1 MSLKIST
8 PINNG
13 HSNLLSL
20 LTFIII
26 LATSFSFAADRSN
39 YLGIWFNEEKDAVME
54 IKNSDGFISGC
65 VVWLKEPT
73 KEGKSRTDI
82 HNSDSQLRTHPVLG
96 LEILKKFTIKQNGS
110 LGGGTIYDPKS
121 GKTYQCIITFKDQN
135 RLNIRGYIGHPMIGR
150 TALWTRADSSDI
162 K

>member
-8 PINNG
+8 QIYNG
-13 HSNLLSL
+13 QSTLLYL
-20 LTFIII
+20 LAFI
-26 LATSFSFAADRSN
+26 LMFSTVFSFADNKSN
-39 YLGIWFNEEKDAVME
+39 YPGIWFNEEKDAVME
-54 IKNSDGFISGC
+54 IKNREGVISGC

-73 KEGKSRTDI
+73 KDGKPRTDI
-82 HNSDSQLRTHPVLG
+82 HNSDIQLRTHQVLG
-96 LEILKKFTIKQNGS
+96 LVILKNFTIKQNGS

>member
-1 MSLKIST
+1 MSLKISAQ
-8 PINNG
+8 INNG
-13 HSNLLSL
+13 QSNLLFL
-20 LTFIII
+20 LAFIII
-26 LATSFSFAADRSN
+26 ISTTFSFADDN
-39 YLGIWFNEEKDAVME
+39 LNFPGIWFNEEKDAVME
-54 IKNSDGFISGC
+54 IKNSEGTISGC

-73 KEGKSRTDI
+73 KEGKPRTDI